1 MKTEK
6 ENDFNIQKVYFTN
19 NKNEYFYI
27 KKADIEII
35 TEEKDVENNNEL
47 TDEIEL
53 LEKKRK
59 LDNYF
64 SMLILLLLLN
74 MIDIIR
80 RI

>member
-6 ENDFNIQKVYFTN
+6 EKDFNIQKVYFTN

-64 SMLILLLLLN
+64 SMLIFLLILN
-74 MIDIIR
+74 IIDIIR

>member
-6 ENDFNIQKVYFTN
+6 DFNIQKVYFTN

-35 TEEKDVENNNEL
+35 TEEKDIENNNEL
-47 TDEIEL
+47 NEEIEL

-74 MIDIIR
+74 IIDIIR